1 MWPFTRKGA
10 ADGGGVPPLP
20 DIDVR
25 DAFARARNGGKL
37 VDVRSVREF
46 RHAGHPKGAR
56 SVPPELIGK
65 GADALADEA
74 GLELDDELLVI
85 CLSGHRSV
93 GQAKRL
99 ANLGYRDVKH
109 VHGGYLAWRRA
120 GLPVEK

>member
-1 MWPFTRKGA
+1 MWPFTKRRAGE
-10 ADGGGVPPLP
+10 GVAPRVP

-37 VDVRSVREF
+37 VDVRSAREF
-46 RHAGHPKGAR
+46 HHTGHPKGAR
-56 SVPPELIGK
+56 SVPPELIGR
-65 GADALADEA
+65 GADALAEEA
-74 GLELDDELLVI
+74 GLALDDELLVI

-99 ANLGYRDVKH
+99 AKLGYRDVKH

-120 GLPVEK
+120 GLPVRK